1 MVDLSSAY
9 SYAVGALLLWG
20 VWGIAANYSVE
31 RMPNMAVVLVTYV
44 VGIGVVFAL
53 DPGVLGDVTYDAGF
67 AFSALAGLSMS
78 LGTVLFYRAL
88 DMGALSGVT
97 AIPALYFVVAFAYG
111 VVVLGEPVNVQQVAG
126 VGLACVAVALLV
138 Q

>member
-1 MVDLSSAY
+1 MVEFSNAY
-9 SYAVGALLLWG
+9 TYAVGALLLWG

-31 RMPNMAVVLVTYV
+31 RMDNMAVLLVTYL
-44 VGIGVVFAL
+44 VGVGVVLAL
-53 DPGVLGDVTYDAGF
+53 DPGAFGGVEFDAGL
-67 AFSALAGLSMS
+67 ALSVLTGLAMS

-88 DMGALSGVT
+88 DLGQLSGVT

-111 VVVLGEPVNVQQVAG
+111 VLVLGEPVSASQVAG
-126 VGLACVAVALLV
+126 VGLACVAVLLLV

>member
-31 RMPNMAVVLVTYV
+31 RMDNAAVVLVTYA
-44 VGIGVVFAL
+44 VGLAVVFAI
-53 DPGVLGDVTYDAGF
+53 DPGVLGNVRLDSGF

-88 DMGALSGVT
+88 DMGQLSGVT
-97 AIPALYFVVAFAYG
+97 AIPALYFVIAFIYG
-111 VVVLGEPVNVQQVAG
+111 VVVLGESTNPSQIAG
-126 VGLACVAVALLV
+126 VAMACLAVALLV
-138 Q
+138 R

>member
-9 SYAVGALLLWG
+9 SYAFGSLLLWG

-31 RMPNMAVVLVTYV
+31 RMDNAAVVLVTYA
-44 VGIGVVFAL
+44 VGLAVVFAL
-53 DPGVLGDVTYDAGF
+53 DPGVIGDVQFDSGF
-67 AFSALAGLSMS
+67 AFSTLAGLSMS

-88 DMGALSGVT
+88 EMGQLSGVT

-111 VVVLGEPVNVQQVAG
+111 VVVLGEPVNTFQVAG
-126 VGLACVAVALLV
+126 VGLACVAVFLLV

>member
-9 SYAVGALLLWG
+9 SYAFGALFLWG
-20 VWGIAANYSVE
+20 IWGIAANYSVE
-31 RMPNMAVVLVTYV
+31 RMDNAAVVLVTYA
-44 VGIGVVFAL
+44 VGLAVVFAV
-53 DPGVLGDVTYDAGF
+53 DPRVLGNVQLGSGF

-88 DMGALSGVT
+88 DMGQLSGVT

-111 VVVLGEPVNVQQVAG
+111 VVVLGEPTNGYQIAG
-126 VGLACVAVALLV
+126 IGLACVAVLLLV